1 MRTQVGIIGAGPAGL
16 FLAHLLQRE
25 GIESVVIE
33 ARPRAVIEG
42 RVRASVLEHAIARLL
57 VEVGLGER
65 MEREGLV
72 HHGISLRFDGAAH
85 RINFAEL
92 VDGRGVVVW
101 GQHDLVKDLIAAR
114 LAGGGDTRFE
124 VSDVALADIESKRPS
139 VQFKHAGQSHELS
152 CDVIAGCDGF
162 HGVSRPSIPPG
173 ALRIFERI
181 YPLAWLGILAEAPP
195 PADELIYAHHPS
207 GFALASMRSQHIARL
222 FLQVSPDETLADWS
236 DTRVWDEL
244 DQRLVGPDGSV
255 LLSEGAVLQKS
266 LTTLRAFVAEPM
278 RYGRLFLAG
287 DAAHV
292 VPPTGAK
299 GMNLAL
305 AEARVLARGLAAML
319 KSGDTALAD
328 RYSDICLK
336 RVWAA
341 QRFSWWMTQVLH
353 RSPRD
358 NAFDM
363 RRQLAE
369 LEHVVSSPPAA
380 VALAEA
386 YVGPPLERL

>member
-1 MRTQVGIIGAGPAGL
+1 MRTQVGIVGAGPAGL

-25 GIESVVIE
+25 GIETVVIE
-33 ARPRAVIEG
+33 ARSRAVIEG
-42 RVRASVLEHAIARLL
+42 RVRAGVLEHGIARLL
-57 VEVGLGER
+57 AETGLGAR

-72 HHGISLRFDGAAH
+72 HHGIGLRFEGATH

-92 VDGRGVVVW
+92 VDGRGVVMW
-101 GQHDLVKDLIAAR
+101 GQHDVVKDLIAAR
-114 LAGGGDTRFE
+114 QAAGGDTRFE
-124 VSDVALADIESKRPS
+124 ASDVTLTDIESKRPS
-139 VQFKHAGQSHELS
+139 IHFKHGGQGQTIA

-162 HGVSRPSIPPG
+162 HGIARPSIPPG
-173 ALRIFERI
+173 VLQIYERIF
-181 YPLAWLGILAEAPP
+181 PLAWLGILAEAPP
-195 PADELIYAHHPS
+195 PADELIYAHHSS
-207 GFALASMRSQHIARL
+207 GFALASMRSQHVARL
-222 FLQVSPDETLADWS
+222 FLQVSPDDTLADWS
-236 DTRVWDEL
+236 DSRIWDEL
-244 DQRLVGPDGSV
+244 DQRLVGLDGGV
-255 LLSEGAVLQKS
+255 VLSEGAVLQKS

-292 VPPTGAK
+292 TPPTGAK
-299 GMNLAL
+299 GMNLAI
-305 AEARVLARGLAAML
+305 ADARVLARGLIAFF
-319 KSGDTALAD
+319 KSGDSGLLD

-353 RSPRD
+353 RNPRD
-358 NAFDM
+358 NAFDR

-369 LEHVVSSPPAA
+369 LAHVSASRPAA
-380 VALAEA
+380 MALAEA